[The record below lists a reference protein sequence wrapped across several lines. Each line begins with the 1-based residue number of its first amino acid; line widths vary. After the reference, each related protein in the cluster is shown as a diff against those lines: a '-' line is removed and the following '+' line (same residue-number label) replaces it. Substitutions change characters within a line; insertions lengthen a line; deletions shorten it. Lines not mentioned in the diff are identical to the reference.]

1 MPYVESFFEPM
12 SGSLSVSDKQ
22 VDEFER
28 FIDEL
33 ESLDSGVSAGT
44 QIRGE
49 RAIEFCSGWGRLRI
63 YLIRDRFDGVDLLD
77 WDLNYLRMGK
87 NIITRLE
94 KKAITNAFIKNQPQ
108 TLFLR

>member
-49 RAIEFCSGWGRLRI
+49 RAIEFCSG
-63 YLIRDRFDGVDLLD
+63 
-77 WDLNYLRMGK
+77 
-87 NIITRLE
+87 
-94 KKAITNAFIKNQPQ
+94 
-108 TLFLR
+108 